1 MEENN
6 NIYKA
11 LARAQAHYKPVT
23 KTGYNP
29 HFKSSFLTYEDLIE
43 ASREAL
49 VKEGISVTHCLTY
62 DAERDVSCL
71 ETSLL
76 CNGQN
81 IVSTTPIYLK
91 DRTNIQSLGSA
102 ITYLKRYQYAAICG
116 IAASEEDDD
125 GNSLSTPSNH
135 ETASDKQIEFIK
147 MLLKNAPEREAK
159 ICAHYK
165 IESIEQLPRNNASE
179 VIKTLQA
186 KAKD

>member
-1 MEENN
+1 MEEIT
-6 NIYKA
+6 NIYRA
-11 LARAQAHYKPVT
+11 LSRAQSNYKPVT

-43 ASREAL
+43 ASRESL
-49 VKEGISVTHCLTY
+49 VKEQISVTHCLTY
-62 DAERDVSCL
+62 DAERDISCL

-76 CNGQN
+76 CNGQT
-81 IVSTTPIYLK
+81 IVSTAPIYLK

-125 GNSLSTPSNH
+125 GNALSTASTH
-135 ETASDKQIEFIK
+135 ESASDKQIEFIK
-147 MLLKNAPEREAK
+147 NLLRATPERESK
-159 ICAHYK
+159 ICAHYAIK
-165 IESIEQLPRNNASE
+165 SIDNLTRNDASE
-179 VIKTLQA
+179 VIKALQS